1 MKRKI
6 IYIHMIF
13 LIIIVL
19 ILSILYRNY
28 SIKRTSFEKAS
39 ENLKVKL
46 CSEIQSAVQL
56 TDYMIS
62 NFDKDSFSEGN
73 VLLLKYK
80 SKVIYE
86 SIRFILL
93 SVDLD
98 MDDDYFVRLHS
109 IESTFETLF
118 LFLNEVYKYIKDG
131 GTHFNLPNSNKMII
145 KTKKDIYNE
154 LLLYHD
160 LFSKLDI
167 NNKGNYKGIELF
179 NRIIEKWDT
188 KKAELIAY
196 PYERIK

>member
-19 ILSILYRNY
+19 ILCILYRNY

-62 NFDKDSFSEGN
+62 NFDKDSFSEEN

-98 MDDDYFVRLHS
+98 MDDDYLVRLHS

-131 GTHFNLPNSNKMII
+131 GTYFNLPNSNKMII

-196 PYERIK
+196 PSERIK